1 MLINSCSTG
10 KNCYATLEE
19 VQEALIH
26 HRSLYDENSNQGP
39 LNYYLCESCGTF
51 HLTSKGGRANF
62 LAKPEILLKIRQ
74 LREKN
79 YWERKMKRY

>member
-26 HRSLYDENSNQGP
+26 QRSLYDEKSNQGP
-39 LNYYLCESCGTF
+39 LSYYFCETCGMY
-51 HLTSKGGRANF
+51 HLTSKGGVANF
-62 LAKPEILLKIRQ
+62 LSKPEIQLRIRQ

-79 YWERKMKRY
+79 YWERKTKRK